1 MKKYTTTQRLKQ
13 IMEERGLKQVKI
25 LEMSKPYQE
34 ELGIYMSKSSLSEYI
49 NGKSNPDQRKLTL
62 LGSTLGVSEA
72 WLMGYDVDKVR
83 GNSDIVEMLAL
94 DSNKVN
100 KNIVSR
106 GREEYISEVG
116 DTSIIE
122 RFEKEIK
129 DSYQKLADDSPNFT
143 RVDDWT
149 EKWLNSFY
157 TSYYFAESHTKTVI
171 ARYYTIPINKREP
184 IDILLNSLSNY
195 LIEDRKITDITIMK
209 GTVHIEE
216 D

>member
-1 MKKYTTTQRLKQ
+1 MKKYTTAQRLKQ
-13 IMEERGLKQVKI
+13 IMDERGLKQVKI

-72 WLMGYDVDKVR
+72 WLMGFDVDKVR

-157 TSYYFAESHTKTVI
+157 TSYYFAEPHTKTVI

-195 LIEDRKITDITIMK
+195 LIEDRNITDIVIMK
-209 GTVHIEE
+209 GSVHIEE